1 MGQPRLG
8 VSLIELREGGERR
21 AQGEKEEGSQ
31 VVAVLLLVEIVQHK
45 QGDDLLTPVGVL
57 PKRVVGR
64 AQLPSDDGYD
74 AQDLCL
80 PCYAD
85 ITVPQLRRPNDA
97 PFSQHR
103 PSMRE
108 QLFSI
113 TVARSLTTRA
123 LSP

>member
-1 MGQPRLG
+1 
-8 VSLIELREGGERR
+8 
-21 AQGEKEEGSQ
+21 
-31 VVAVLLLVEIVQHK
+31 
-45 QGDDLLTPVGVL
+45 VL

-85 ITVPQLRRPNDA
+85 ITIPQLHRPNDA
-97 PFSQHR
+97 PFGQHR